1 MIKTNKEVI
10 TQVLKR
16 MNLEW
21 GECVEFVPDR
31 LGHDFRYSITNHK
44 MMQYV
49 DFEQTSFEAGLEQTI
64 KEYL

>member
-1 MIKTNKEVI
+1 
-10 TQVLKR
+10 

-21 GECVEFVPDR
+21 DGCVEFVPDR

-44 MMQYV
+44 MMKYV
-49 DFEQTSFEAGLEQTI
+49 DFEQTSFTLGLEETI

>member
-1 MIKTNKEVI
+1 
-10 TQVLKR
+10 